1 MGSTLCCHL
10 VHIIFS
16 TKNRE
21 RSISPDLAPRLY
33 EYLGGTA
40 RHRDSAIIAAGGVE
54 DHIHLLV
61 DLHQSCALADL
72 VRDLKSNSSRWM
84 HDDLSKREFGWQT
97 GYAAFSVSKSS
108 VEAVKNYIDHQR
120 EHHAERKFEDELVE
134 FLRRHEVEYDPRYIF
149 A

>member
-1 MGSTLCCHL
+1 
-10 VHIIFS
+10 
-16 TKNRE
+16 
-21 RSISPDLAPRLY
+21 
-33 EYLGGTA
+33 
-40 RHRDSAIIAAGGVE
+40 
-54 DHIHLLV
+54 
-61 DLHQSCALADL
+61 
-72 VRDLKSNSSRWM
+72 M